1 MFSSLIEE
9 IDKIGDSP
17 ILDNTQLKIM
27 GNMACKMAFKANTK
41 LNIDEINNILRKMET
56 TPKFEYCNH
65 GRPTHRII
73 SFKELDSFFIRGH

>member
-9 IDKIGDSP
+9 LGKIGDTP

-41 LNIDEINNILRKMET
+41 LNIDEINNILK
-56 TPKFEYCNH
+56 KW
-65 GRPTHRII
+65 RPH
-73 SFKELDSFFIRGH
+73 